1 MTEHNSAVK
10 KRTAVD
16 QLSFDGRTA
25 KRVGWEAFEFTI
37 VGPHQVEVT
46 NASYGCEKGDHTY
59 TVGVE
64 KRGGIPAPAEC
75 ECPADLHRESDCK
88 HKVALATIGGPV
100 VLNAAV
106 DYEDTGE
113 LSVRDENVPT
123 VADKLQTDGGTA
135 NDGEASQYAYHTE
148 PAKVGGS
155 RFVRCNDCGAESVPA
170 NPDRL
175 SHFAGCSEGQR

>member
-1 MTEHNSAVK
+1 MEDTTIAADKSI
-10 KRTAVD
+10 VD
-16 QLSFDGRTA
+16 QLEFGAKTA
-25 KRVGWEAFEFTI
+25 KRVGWEAWEFTI
-37 VGPHQVEVT
+37 VGPHQVEVA

-59 TVGVE
+59 TVGVK
-64 KRGGIPAPAEC
+64 KRGGVPVPVEC
-75 ECPADLHRESDCK
+75 SCPADIHREPDCK

-123 VADKLQTDGGTA
+123 VADKLQTDGGNTTE
-135 NDGEASQYAYHTE
+135 GEVSQYSYHTE

-155 RFVRCNDCGAESVPA
+155 RFIRCNDCGAESVPA